1 MILLKTARLQTA
13 TANNTW
19 IRIALIGLLVLIAFV
34 IVAAYRQSNTV
45 NSNPSKVAE
54 KSDVRG
60 RWENYVLNDC
70 QIFSGE
76 NSNYVVKK
84 LSPGLGPIL
93 NEYYEL
99 TCGKAKRAGAMHL
112 AFEDEDGK
120 ALSGVVVSVRYAS
133 SRLFSFGP
141 GLNSKTYRD
150 CSVVDIPWGSGVLGM
165 EIECRKPGYRTSR
178 AFLEDLSTGAIRDQY
193 DNANKNLIAGVLI
206 PVASV
211 DANYALILRREVKW
225 SPPPVPESDDG
236 FLAAAPD
243 VRLWPK
249 EIAQDAISL
258 CTSDRLGLI
267 KAQDTGVYA
276 LTDCNRKVLKLFRV
290 LKGDLFGFGRFRLAE
305 STVDKT
311 VERFEFVAP
320 NAALSVHCNEKA
332 GPYYVFIYKK
342 AE

>member
-1 MILLKTARLQTA
+1 MKLLKTTRLQTA

-19 IRIALIGLLVLIAFV
+19 IRIALIGFLVLIASV
-34 IVAAYRQSNTV
+34 IVAAYRQSNIV

-60 RWENYVLNDC
+60 RWESYVLNDY

-76 NSNYVVKK
+76 DSNYVVKY
-84 LSPGLGPIL
+84 LSPGLGSIL
-93 NEYYEL
+93 DEYYEL
-99 TCGKAKRAGAMHL
+99 TCIKPKKFGAMHL
-112 AFEDEDGK
+112 TFEDEDGN
-120 ALSGVVVSVRYAS
+120 ALSGVVVSVRYTS
-133 SRLFSFGP
+133 GRLFSFGP
-141 GLNSKTYRD
+141 ISKVYRD
-150 CSVVDIPWGSGVLGM
+150 CSDVEIPWRSGVIGI
-165 EIECRKPGYRTSR
+165 EIECRKSGYRTSR
-178 AFLEDLSTGAIRDQY
+178 TFLQDWSMGVSRDRY
-193 DNANKNLIAGVLI
+193 DNAKRNLIAGVLI
-206 PVASV
+206 PAASA
-211 DANYALILRREVKW
+211 DANCAMILRREVKW
-225 SPPPVPESDDG
+225 SPPTVPESDDG

-320 NAALSVHCNEKA
+320 NAALSVHCNEKT